1 MKKYA
6 TQIIIV
12 LSVVMVA
19 TFLIAT
25 TPATYSYNEYLP
37 ERKEALELW
46 SKKIE
51 DLVSASDTKNIDKA
65 IK

>member
-1 MKKYA
+1 MARLPHILEACLGHKPPKI
-6 TQIIIV
+6 Q
-12 LSVVMVA
+12 
-19 TFLIAT
+19 
-25 TPATYSYNEYLP
+25 ATYSYNEYLP

-51 DLVSASDTKNIDKA
+51 NLVLASDTKDVDKA